1 MNRQATREAAA
12 IAGSPLRGHRARW
25 RRRLAAAPEERR
37 AELEASAPPGLPAAS
52 ILEELDVVVRNSHRR
67 SGLRRMLHS
76 VGNAFAKRMSR
87 MVPEQPPQSD
97 LPPEF
102 DLPPEIWFPWY

>member
-12 IAGSPLRGHRARW
+12 IVGSPLRGHRARS
-25 RRRLAAAPEERR
+25 RRRLAAVPQQRR
-37 AELEASAPPGLPAAS
+37 AELEASAFTGTPAAR

-67 SGLRRMLHS
+67 SGLRRTLHS
-76 VGNAFAKRMSR
+76 VGCAFAKWMSR

-97 LPPEF
+97 LPPE
-102 DLPPEIWFPWY
+102 IWFPWY